1 MIEVSRGSLFGIV
14 NITLNFKV
22 GKETDMDGPERELK
36 IHCKARPG
44 KCRFGADRSA
54 SDK

>member
-1 MIEVSRGSLFGIV
+1 M

-36 IHCKARPG
+36 IHCKAG

-54 SDK
+54 SEK